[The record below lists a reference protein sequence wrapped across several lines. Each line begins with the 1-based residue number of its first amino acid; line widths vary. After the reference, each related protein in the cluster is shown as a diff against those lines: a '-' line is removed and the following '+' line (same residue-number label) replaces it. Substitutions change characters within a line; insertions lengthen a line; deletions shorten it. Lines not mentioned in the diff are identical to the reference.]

1 MQTVKISRCVQNFAL
16 RNQNIPMNWE
26 DNISLTEKKP
36 LHIFTNFIDEFLT
49 MEFKTFVDL
58 FLQHSQEIQG
68 LCLMKMPRKFQN
80 LVLAENTGSFSIP
93 WLCVVCLEYPPMVS
107 TVEFFVRNTVT
118 FVTVRQ
124 NAKEFKKSQYSNQI
138 KCKKYIYKLR
148 LK

>member
-1 MQTVKISRCVQNFAL
+1 
-16 RNQNIPMNWE
+16 
-26 DNISLTEKKP
+26 
-36 LHIFTNFIDEFLT
+36 
-49 MEFKTFVDL
+49 
-58 FLQHSQEIQG
+58 
-68 LCLMKMPRKFQN
+68 MKMPRKFQN

-138 KCKKYIYKLR
+138 KSKKYIYTN
-148 LK
+148 